1 MIPNNQAIFFVIL
14 STAVFALGD
23 TVVKLLTQK
32 GSIWQLMLL
41 RSILVILF
49 LWIWVRLK
57 GRWRDIVPTS
67 FSWPLVR
74 AGFMCL
80 AYTLSYSAYPFA
92 SLSDVA
98 ACFFTAPIFV
108 CIFAAL
114 FLKEKVGIWRISAV
128 IIGFSGA
135 LLIIQPGSTEFRP
148 VLIMPVLAG
157 ACYAAGVVVT
167 RGFCADQP
175 SLALTSIHNVF
186 YAILA
191 VSVVSLMPI
200 FTIDPKI
207 VAQNP
212 FLFRDWAPLTTAIL
226 LMIIATAILHI
237 IAMTASIR
245 AYQIAESTFVAPI
258 EYTYLVF
265 AAVIDFAM
273 WEVLPSSTT
282 LIGITLVVGSGI
294 LITLRE
300 LAAKKSQID

>member
-1 MIPNNQAIFFVIL
+1 M
-14 STAVFALGD
+14 
-23 TVVKLLTQK
+23 
-32 GSIWQLMLL
+32 
-41 RSILVILF
+41 
-49 LWIWVRLK
+49 
-57 GRWRDIVPTS
+57 
-67 FSWPLVR
+67 
-74 AGFMCL
+74 
-80 AYTLSYSAYPFA
+80 
-92 SLSDVA
+92 
-98 ACFFTAPIFV
+98 PI
-108 CIFAAL
+108 
-114 FLKEKVGIWRISAV
+114 
-128 IIGFSGA
+128 
-135 LLIIQPGSTEFRP
+135 
-148 VLIMPVLAG
+148 LAG
-157 ACYAAGVVVT
+157 ACYAAGVVIT

-175 SLALTSIHNVF
+175 SLALTAIHNVF
-186 YAILA
+186 YAVLA
-191 VSVVSLMPI
+191 VSVVSLIPI

-265 AAVIDFAM
+265 AAVIDFAL
-273 WEVLPSSTT
+273 WAVLPSSTT